1 MRGATALVLALLH
14 PVTAAGQAVLHTNV
28 SLRLDGAL
36 DEPIWR
42 QADSIT
48 DFTQTDPD
56 EGRPAT
62 ERTVVRLLATPAGL
76 WVGVWAYD
84 SHPEAIRRAQLR
96 RDSDLSSDDVFT
108 LVLDPL
114 RDRRSGY
121 FFEVNPNGAM
131 TDAEVLTFQDVNRD
145 WDGVWDARAR
155 VTPQGWTAELFIPWQ
170 TLRYP
175 SGGGDVWGVNCARFL
190 RRRNEEALWRAWRR
204 SEGIL
209 FLPAEGA
216 VAGFTELPQ
225 RRPAELRPYLSAA
238 SQFAPGHAETA
249 KTGLDAKI
257 AAAPTLTLDVTANTD
272 FSQVEVDEQVV
283 NLTRFPVFFP
293 EKRPFFLESSGTFD
307 FGQTDRISMFYSR
320 RIGIDS
326 ASGSPVPLDAG
337 ARLSG
342 RIGHERIGL
351 LAVRTGGREDAF
363 DVVARVKHDVFSRGY
378 VGGIVTSQSRPGL
391 GDRMTEGADVQLPF
405 VVKGQNLVFGG
416 FLATARDSA
425 RAPTTTGWRVYVD
438 FPNDRMDH
446 FVGFT
451 RVTTGFDP
459 ALGFV
464 NETDIFRHTGQLIFY
479 PRPHGFF

>member
-190 RRRNEEALWRAWRR
+190 RRRNEEVLWRAWRR
-204 SEGIL
+204 SEG
-209 FLPAEGA
+209 
-216 VAGFTELPQ
+216 
-225 RRPAELRPYLSAA
+225 
-238 SQFAPGHAETA
+238 
-249 KTGLDAKI
+249 
-257 AAAPTLTLDVTANTD
+257 AAAT
-272 FSQVEVDEQVV
+272 
-283 NLTRFPVFFP
+283 
-293 EKRPFFLESSGTFD
+293 
-307 FGQTDRISMFYSR
+307 SR
-320 RIGIDS
+320 RL
-326 ASGSPVPLDAG
+326 P
-337 ARLSG
+337 R
-342 RIGHERIGL
+342 
-351 LAVRTGGREDAF
+351 VRRC
-363 DVVARVKHDVFSRGY
+363 RR
-378 VGGIVTSQSRPGL
+378 R
-391 GDRMTEGADVQLPF
+391 R
-405 VVKGQNLVFGG
+405 
-416 FLATARDSA
+416 
-425 RAPTTTGWRVYVD
+425 
-438 FPNDRMDH
+438 
-446 FVGFT
+446 
-451 RVTTGFDP
+451 
-459 ALGFV
+459 
-464 NETDIFRHTGQLIFY
+464 
-479 PRPHGFF
+479 